1 MKQFFQKIKI
11 PMMVLWSVLIAASV
25 LLDQISKLIVVKT
38 LPLYDSVI
46 LINGIFSFTHIQN
59 RGAAWGMFSENRW
72 IFLTATAIAIV
83 ILPIVLYKYRNLH
96 VLFGI
101 SMSMIIGGAIGNM
114 IDRVFLGYVVDFLEF
129 TFIDFPV
136 FNIADVCIVVG
147 TFMMAAYILFF
158 DKTLF
163 VDNKKT
169 SETVKEEKD
178 TQTDVGTHNE
188 NL

>member
-1 MKQFFQKIKI
+1 MKKPLQKIKI
-11 PMMVLWSVLIAASV
+11 PTMGLWSILIAASV
-25 LLDQISKLIVVKT
+25 LIDQISKLIVVKT
-38 LPLYDSVI
+38 LPLHDSVV
-46 LINGIFSFTHIQN
+46 LIKGFFSFTHIQN

-72 IFLTATAIAIV
+72 VFLVATAIAII
-83 ILPIVLYKYRNLH
+83 ILPIVLYKYRNIH
-96 VLFGI
+96 ALFGI

-136 FNIADVCIVVG
+136 FNIADVCIVIG

-158 DKTLF
+158 DKVLF

-169 SETVKEEKD
+169 SETAKEEKD
-178 TQTDVGTHNE
+178 TQTDVGTHNK

>member
-1 MKQFFQKIKI
+1 MI
-11 PMMVLWSVLIAASV
+11 LWTLIIVASVLI
-25 LLDQISKLIVVKT
+25 DQIAKLVVVKT
-38 LPLYDSVI
+38 LPLYNSVV
-46 LINGIFSFTHIQN
+46 LIKGFFSFSHIQN

-72 IFLTATAIAIV
+72 IFLTATAVAII
-83 ILPIVLYKYRNLH
+83 ILPIILYKYRKIH
-96 VLFGI
+96 PLFGT
-101 SMSMIIGGAIGNM
+101 SMSLIIGGAIGNM

-158 DKTLF
+158 DKVLF

-169 SETVKEEKD
+169 SETAKEEKD
-178 TQTDVGTHNE
+178 TNTDVGTHNE

>member
-1 MKQFFQKIKI
+1 MQKIFHKI
-11 PMMVLWSVLIAASV
+11 KESGMVLWTLLIALSVLI
-25 LLDQISKLIVVKT
+25 DQIAKLIVVKM
-38 LPLYDSVI
+38 LPLYDSVVVI
-46 LINGIFSFTHIQN
+46 KGFFSFSHIQN

-72 IFLTATAIAIV
+72 IFLTATAVALV
-83 ILPIVLYKYRNLH
+83 VLPIILYKYRKTH
-96 VLFGI
+96 VLFGT
-101 SMSMIIGGAIGNM
+101 SMSLIIGGAIGNM

-163 VDNKKT
+163 VDKKKP
-169 SETVKEEKD
+169 SETAEKD
-178 TQTDVGTHNE
+178 TKTDV
-188 NL
+188 